1 MENKG
6 YEIWKEWMIQDSILF
21 DELIKANELIKTN
34 SSKGGKNG

>member
-21 DELIKANELIKTN
+21 DELIKENK
-34 SSKGGKNG
+34 KGGNNG

>member
-21 DELIKANELIKTN
+21 DELIKANAN
-34 SSKGGKNG
+34 NRKGGNNG

>member
-21 DELIKANELIKTN
+21 DELIKAN
-34 SSKGGKNG
+34 SSKKGGNNG

>member
-21 DELIKANELIKTN
+21 SELIEANNK
-34 SSKGGKNG
+34 KGDNNG

>member
-21 DELIKANELIKTN
+21 NELIEANNK
-34 SSKGGKNG
+34 KGGNNG

>member
-21 DELIKANELIKTN
+21 DELIEANNK
-34 SSKGGKNG
+34 KGGNNGE